1 MIVIIRCCDVRFVW
15 YGIDSFGIYL
25 FIESLFLGV
34 FFYLLFGRYDIF
46 YYFLLYLNFIKIRFV
61 YICLKYIIYEFLKK
75 KVNKDKYFYILFGK

>member
-25 FIESLFLGV
+25 FIESLFLGG

-75 KVNKDKYFYILFGK
+75 KKFNKD